1 LSRCFVGVSKQGSH
15 EAQWLWHVMW
25 WLVTI
30 MWSIC
35 TVLMVISRCCKK
47 LFFYLNIKHVRRAL
61 RKNNYK
67 WMVTETLVKVI
78 DFCCSV

>member
-1 LSRCFVGVSKQGSH
+1 LLRCFVGVSKQGFH

-35 TVLMVISRCCKK
+35 TVLVVISGCCKK

-67 WMVTETLVKVI
+67 WMVTETLVK
-78 DFCCSV
+78 